1 MSSGAFVLR
10 TVRGRF
16 DACRQMLSGSASSIV
31 DHPSL
36 LMTVVAFLAIIFAP
50 LLPDSALHA
59 LPFMFVGATGFSSSA
74 TTVSTLSDLYV
85 KANTTVKIATKL
97 FTEEQKWFRSY
108 PKEDIVV
115 SGNENRI
122 PLVLTKPRLPAWI
135 TDGGNEGL
143 MTTPAP
149 THGTFSP
156 TQMNKRHGYTGLAQA
171 FSQKSRSAMIED
183 QTTFQANMSGYSI
196 GRAIGLSTYG
206 TSVGTLAVVRTS
218 TGAGTTHVVPLK
230 NAYGNSTFV
239 AGNDSGG
246 VQDTYLSALF
256 PVGGKVAWIRAA
268 AIVEFGTVTA
278 SPSAT
283 SGQGYVDITSTSSIT
298 STAGDLLVSAE
309 ADGDSTITGTDYNNW
324 SLGFTD
330 ILLSDSVE
338 GQTTTSYAA
347 WAAGSAQTAAQ
358 RLSFVVKKKMI
369 HECFNASGMTINRFI
384 LPQGVERDAIAGE
397 LGGRRYDGSEVDIEG
412 SLKAG
417 SGEQYFVSQLALPNT
432 LIGWFDRA
440 VSKIELSDNPDEEMG
455 KSLFKLD
462 KVQGKSQIAAGY
474 DYFQQRVVSS
484 RAACGYAANLTSS

>member
-1 MSSGAFVLR
+1 MYSGGSVSVRPAGLLDASLALLALLAPFALVFALVALVLPE
-10 TVRGRF
+10 TQ
-16 DACRQMLSGSASSIV
+16 AAPIAST
-31 DHPSL
+31 DL
-36 LMTVVAFLAIIFAP
+36 LYV
-50 LLPDSALHA
+50 
-59 LPFMFVGATGFSSSA
+59 LPFLIGATGFSSSA
-74 TTVSTLSDLYV
+74 ATVSNMAQLYV
-85 KANTTVKIATKL
+85 KANTDVKVAVKL

-108 PKEDIVV
+108 PKENIVV

-122 PLVLTKPRLPAWI
+122 PLILTKPRLPAWI
-135 TDGGNEGL
+135 PDGGNESL

-149 THGTFSP
+149 VSGTFMP

-171 FSQKSRSAMIED
+171 LSNRSRAAMIED
-183 QTTFQANMSGYSI
+183 QTTYQANMSGYSI

-206 TSVGTLAVVRTS
+206 TSVGTLAVVRTT

-230 NAYGNSTFV
+230 NAFGNSTFV
-239 AGNDSGG
+239 AGADTGG
-246 VQDTYLSALF
+246 VQDTYLSSLF
-256 PVGGKVAWIRAA
+256 PVGGKVAWIRAG

-278 SPSAT
+278 APSAS
-283 SGQGYVDITSTSSIT
+283 SGQGYIDITSTSSIT

-338 GQTTTSYAA
+338 GQTTTSYPA
-347 WAAGSAQTAAQ
+347 WAAGSAQTASQ
-358 RLSFVVKKKMI
+358 RLSFVVKRRMI
-369 HECFNASGMTINRFI
+369 QECFNASGMTINRFI

-397 LGGRRYDGSEVDIEG
+397 LGSRRYDGSEVDIEG

-417 SGEQYFVSQLALPNT
+417 SGEQYFISQLALPNT
-432 LIGWFDRA
+432 LIGWKNEA
-440 VSKIELSDNPDEEMG
+440 VSKIELSDNPDEEMS

-474 DYFQQRVVSS
+474 DYFQQRVVSARS
-484 RAACGYAANLTSS
+484 ACGYAANLTSQ